1 MTLQANTHTIDTPPA
16 SDRSVRQTRITTQR
30 VFKRWD
36 YLIYSALSVVMLTSL
51 AYFLVYW
58 FAHRDW
64 QRYPL
69 QFGIMTGGFL
79 LYLSLYLLRWLCLP
93 FMRRPRPI
101 KVRPGLKVGV
111 ATTFVPGAESI
122 EMLEQ
127 TVRGLVAMD
136 YPHET
141 WVLDEG
147 DDEQVKTLCLRL
159 GARHFSRKHF
169 PEYHSASGTFESRS
183 KHGNYNAWLY
193 KIGFERYEIVAAFD
207 PDHVPCRA
215 FLLNVLGYFD
225 DPAIG
230 YVQAAQAYYNQKAS
244 FIARGA
250 AEETYA
256 YYSSIQMTNYALGY
270 PIVTGC
276 HNTHRVTALKQIG
289 GFAPHAADDL
299 LITINYRVCGWKG
312 VYLPEILAKGLT
324 PVDWSGFLI
333 QQRRWA
339 RSVLDIKFRLY
350 PKMAWQLPFQER
362 VANFVHGLYYL
373 QSISIGLQLILL
385 AFMLSTGITPTV
397 FSFFTLPRLA
407 LVGIAIQLCEF
418 YRQRFFLDPRREVG
432 IHWRS
437 QVLAYAKWPVFLVAI
452 YDVLTHH
459 QMPYTI
465 TRKARTKPT
474 HSILLVPHI
483 LIISLIGVAWMIGII
498 LRHSLNPLLSIAGA
512 IVLLS
517 SSAVILT
524 DLLKFPDPYDSA
536 LEEEEISK
544 RFERFCKR
552 YPAWE
557 GKEEHA
563 GNTTC

>member
-1 MTLQANTHTIDTPPA
+1 MELLLNTDTTEAAPIT
-16 SDRSVRQTRITTQR
+16 DDSVRQTSIMRER
-30 VFKRWD
+30 VFTRRD
-36 YLIYSALSVVMLTSL
+36 YLIFSALSAVTLISL
-51 AYFLVYW
+51 AYFLAYW
-58 FAHRDW
+58 FSHRDW
-64 QRYPL
+64 LHSPM
-69 QFGIMTGGFL
+69 QFGIMTAGFL
-79 LYLSLYLLRWLCLP
+79 LYLLLYLLRWVCLP

-101 KVRPGLKVGV
+101 KARSGLKVGV
-111 ATTFVPGAESI
+111 ATTFVPGEESI

-127 TVRGLVAMD
+127 TVRALVAMD

-147 DDEQVKTLCLRL
+147 DDEQIEALCRRL
-159 GARHFSRKHF
+159 GAYHFSRKHL
-169 PEYHSASGTFESRS
+169 PQYQSASGTFESRS
-183 KHGNYNAWLY
+183 KHGNYNAWLHEV
-193 KIGFERYEIVAAFD
+193 GFECYEIFAAFD
-207 PDHVPCRA
+207 PDHVPNRD
-215 FLLNVLGYFD
+215 FLLSVLGYFN
-225 DPAIG
+225 DPLIG

-276 HNTHRVTALKQIG
+276 HNTHRVSALKQVG

-299 LITINYRVCGWKG
+299 LITLNYRVCGWKG
-312 VYLPEILAKGLT
+312 VYVPQILARGLT

-339 RSVLDIKFRLY
+339 WSVLDIKFRIY
-350 PKMAWQLPFQER
+350 PEMARKLPLRER

-373 QSISIGLQLILL
+373 QSVAVGLQVVLL

-397 FSFFTLPRLA
+397 FSFVTIPRLA
-407 LVGIAIQLCEF
+407 LVGIVIVLCEF

-437 QVLAYAKWPVFLVAI
+437 LVLAYAKWTIFLVAI

-459 QMPYTI
+459 RKPYTI
-465 TRKARTKPT
+465 TRKAKTKAE
-474 HSILLVPHI
+474 HSVLLIPHI
-483 LIISLIGVAWMIGII
+483 LIMSLISAAWMIGMISGH
-498 LRHSLNPLLSIAGA
+498 LVNPLLSISGA

-517 SSAVILT
+517 SSLVILT
-524 DLLKFPDPYDSA
+524 DWLKFPDPYDPG
-536 LEEEEISK
+536 LEKEEIGEK
-544 RFERFCKR
+544 LAKF
-552 YPAWE
+552 
-557 GKEEHA
+557 
-563 GNTTC
+563 